1 MHVAFGLLD
10 PDCNTADIAFRSFD
24 VTSPGWHHFDDQA
37 HRTDL
42 RIMKVGIVGAGMVG
56 SSAGYALAVMGLA
69 SSVVLVDQNHDLAV
83 AQAEDIAHAVPFMS
97 STIVE
102 AADYGGLAG
111 ASVIILA
118 AGVSQKPGETR
129 LALLERN
136 AAVFKDVVGKVL
148 SVAPD
153 AILLIASNPVDIMT
167 QITQRISGL
176 PANRVIGSG
185 TILDTARF
193 RSLLGRHLGISP
205 QSVHAYVLGEHGDSE
220 VLAWSNAKV
229 GSLSL
234 AEIAAQVSA
243 PITEHVRAT
252 IDDGVRNAAY
262 KIIKGKG
269 ATYYGIGAGLARIVK
284 AIGQDQHDV
293 LTVSCVTPEIVGVN
307 DVALSI
313 PRVVGAQGIET
324 DLMPDLIT
332 SEREGLEKSARLLK
346 DSVESI
352 RL

>member
-1 MHVAFGLLD
+1 
-10 PDCNTADIAFRSFD
+10 
-24 VTSPGWHHFDDQA
+24 
-37 HRTDL
+37 
-42 RIMKVGIVGAGMVG
+42 MKVGIVGAGMVG

-102 AADYGGLAG
+102 AADYDGLAG
-111 ASVIILA
+111 ARVVILA

-136 AAVFKDVVGKVL
+136 AAVFKDVVGNVL
-148 SVAPD
+148 AVAPN
-153 AILLIASNPVDIMT
+153 AILLIASNPVDIMA

-176 PANRVIGSG
+176 PASRVIGSG

-220 VLAWSNAKV
+220 VLAWSNARV

-234 AEIAAQVSA
+234 AEVAAQVGS
-243 PITEHVRAT
+243 PITQHVRAR

-269 ATYYGIGAGLARIVK
+269 ATYYGIGAGLARIIK
-284 AIGQDQHDV
+284 AIARDQHDV
-293 LTVSCVTPEIVGVN
+293 LTVSCVMAEIGDVR

-313 PRVVGAQGIET
+313 PRVIGADGVSE
-324 DLMPDLIT
+324 DLMPDLAT
-332 SEREGLEKSARLLK
+332 EELEGLGRSAQLLK
-346 DSVESI
+346 DCVESI
-352 RL
+352 SL